1 MATLLLVTLL
11 IAPSLH
17 DRLMVALLGA
27 DAPTAADPGMAAMAQ
42 ATNAVF
48 QTAMIEALL
57 LSGGAACLVAAAVSL
72 LVSSRIVTPIERLLM
87 ASRRIAGGHY
97 AERVPAEG
105 RDELAALAL
114 QFNTMAGALEDAER
128 RRVTLIGDVAHELR
142 TPLATIAAQAEG
154 ALDGVVVPDDAA
166 WALILDEA
174 GRLQRLVADLQ
185 ALSRA
190 EARQLPLHLAPI
202 APGALAERAVARLAT
217 QFAEKGVALTTV
229 VAPGLPAVTADAD
242 RMAQVLINLLGNALQ
257 HTPADG
263 AVALRVMKEVTPDG
277 AHSILYPAS
286 CILFEVADSGAGIA
300 PEHIPHLFER
310 FYRVD
315 KARARATGG
324 SGIGLTISKAL
335 VAAHG
340 GQIWAASAGPGKG
353 STFTFTLP
361 VAERAERLTKS

>member
-17 DRLMVALLGA
+17 DRLMIALLGA

-48 QTAMIEALL
+48 QTAMFEALL

-72 LVSSRIVTPIERLLM
+72 LVSSRIVTPIARLLM
-87 ASRRIAGGHY
+87 ASQRIAGGHY
-97 AERVPAEG
+97 AERVPTEG

-114 QFNTMAGALEDAER
+114 QFNTMAGALEEAER

-190 EARQLPLHLAPI
+190 EARQLPLHLALI

-229 VAPGLPAVTADAD
+229 VAPGLPAVAADAD
-242 RMAQVLINLLGNALQ
+242 RMVQVLINLLGNALQ

-263 AVALRVMKEVTPDG
+263 AVALTV
-277 AHSILYPAS
+277 AHDDAAVR
-286 CILFEVADSGAGIA
+286 FEVRDSGAGVA
-300 PEHIPHLFER
+300 AAHLPHLFER

-335 VAAHG
+335 VEAHG
-340 GQIWAASAGPGKG
+340 GQIWAASAGPGQG

-361 VAERAERLTKS
+361 VAERAERLTQS